1 MLHLLTWNVFEM
13 QLLIPLWWQTYYSY
27 QLIKVNFLFSK
38 TITVE
43 YVFYPLLCV
52 SRVYSRSRP
61 CGISAIWK
69 KMPHIIHVAA
79 TNGSQKKIDSRISTF
94 LKNKVFENIT
104 DNNTDLTAVL
114 QTYFDFS

>member
-1 MLHLLTWNVFEM
+1 MLHLLTWNVFEI
-13 QLLIPLWWQTYYSY
+13 QLLIRLWWQTHYSY
-27 QLIKVNFLFSK
+27 QLIKVNFRFSK

-43 YVFYPLLCV
+43 YVFSPLLCV
-52 SRVYSRSRP
+52 SRVYSRARH

-69 KMPHIIHVAA
+69 KMPHIIYVAA
-79 TNGSQKKIDSRISTF
+79 SNGSQKKIDPRISTF

-104 DNNTDLTAVL
+104 DNNTELTAVL